1 VLRIPEEGDRFQVDP
16 LYDEG
21 TIAALRV
28 LKEDVAALADRMALD
43 SRAAIAAWEQA
54 VDTRLLPRLMPEF
67 PLVAAICGGGSSGK
81 STLFNAMAGESVSPT
96 GGRAGINRRILIS
109 LNTAHRR
116 TSGIA
121 KALFDPF
128 GCPPRRMTDTQEL
141 TTPGDPLLHYSSG
154 LPAGLAL
161 LDTPDFDTGAGGSY
175 QNREMAERSL
185 RAADVLIYIFTNAN
199 YNNRDNTDFVARMLT
214 AVGTRNCFLVYRA
227 YSGFTDAEILE
238 HAGTVAKNLY
248 GDTAPQHVLGVYRAG
263 EDNQVAAGQRAM
275 ALVPVVDGQPGLMAA
290 LAQMDPRQVRGAL
303 HRSIFSDVIHQ
314 GQQFLEEARESRE
327 HLSLYLTGLRKV
339 QQRSVQDALGH
350 LPMDAVVRRFSEIW
364 QDTDPTHV
372 KIMRTTGRVVET
384 PVRLLMRAAKW
395 VGGRKPTGETDLPD
409 GGDMAVTMEADLIRA
424 ANRLHQATVD
434 PAVVIHLAETD
445 PAIGPLREAVHKLAQ
460 KTGASAQRSDTGMVT
475 FQVPL
480 HPALATTQAAL
491 RSQNWSAVVDDMLA
505 RQERL
510 LGLTSQ
516 LEADLQRLAHEQR
529 ARMTTVDQIRQTF
542 SAMLNIIPATA
553 AVTYVLHTGDPVGAV
568 GIKVKLAGLFG
579 LNDLYAL
586 VAIPATAGM
595 KKADLKQLETMLAPV
610 ARAWLTHKLTAIE
623 ALFEEKITGTL
634 LQRGQE
640 MADHTANRI
649 ESMTESLARC
659 GRALEKNP

>member
-1 VLRIPEEGDRFQVDP
+1 
-16 LYDEG
+16 
-21 TIAALRV
+21 
-28 LKEDVAALADRMALD
+28 M
-43 SRAAIAAWEQA
+43 
-54 VDTRLLPRLMPEF
+54 DTRLIPRLMPEF

-81 STLFNAMAGESVSPT
+81 STLFNTLAGESVSPT

-109 LNTAHRR
+109 LNTAHHS
-116 TSGIA
+116 TTEIA
-121 KALFDPF
+121 KALFEPF
-128 GCPPRRMTDTQEL
+128 GCPPRQMTDMAEL

-185 RAADVLIYIFTNAN
+185 QAADVLVYIFTNAN

-214 AVGTRNCFLVYRA
+214 AVGTRNCFLVYRV
-227 YSGFTDAEILE
+227 YPGFTDAEILE

-248 GDTAPQHVLGVYRAG
+248 GDTAQQHVLGVYRAG

-275 ALVPVVDGQPGLMAA
+275 TLVPVVDGQPGLMAA

-303 HRSIFSDVIHQ
+303 HRSIFRDVIRQ

-327 HLSLYLTGLRKV
+327 HLTLYLDGLRTV
-339 QQRSVQDALGH
+339 QRRSVQDALGH

-395 VGGRKPTGETDLPD
+395 VGGRKARENGLPD
-409 GGDMAVTMEADLIRA
+409 GGDMAATMAADLVRA

-434 PAVVIHLAETD
+434 PAVVLHLAETD
-445 PAIGPLREAVHKLAQ
+445 PAAGPLQEVVRNH
-460 KTGASAQRSDTGMVT
+460 
-475 FQVPL
+475 VPL
-480 HPALATTQAAL
+480 HPALAATQAAL

-553 AVTYVLHTGDPVGAV
+553 AVTYILHTGDPVGAA
-568 GIKVKLAGLFG
+568 GIKVKLYGLFG

-595 KKADLKQLETMLAPV
+595 KKADLKQLEALLGPV
-610 ARAWLTHKLTAIE
+610 AQAWLTHKLKAIA
-623 ALFEEKITGTL
+623 ALFEEKITGAL
-634 LQRGQE
+634 LKHGQDIAE
-640 MADHTANRI
+640 NAAGRI
-649 ESMTESLARC
+649 LSMTESLVRC
-659 GRALEKNP
+659 GRALETR